1 MSKRIFGLSAIAAM
15 GLMLTI
21 GGLVSSFLNRSIY
34 STPVHAMSS
43 VPESANEIAGY
54 RSWTKVNPQPVLMRA
69 ASAFDCAAPTT
80 PIPHPPGVKNPHADK
95 FITVY
100 VNDLGRKAMLEMRNP
115 AFPKG
120 SVIVKEK
127 LANQSSPEPEL
138 LTVMIKREKGFNPET
153 GDWEYVVTDGS
164 GTTVQARG
172 KLDNC
177 QACHLSRPGT
187 DYIFRTYLPYAVRA
201 QLK

>member
-1 MSKRIFGLSAIAAM
+1 MSKSTFRIAAIATM
-15 GLMLTI
+15 GLTLMI
-21 GGLVSSFLNRSIY
+21 GGLVSFSLPRSI
-34 STPVHAMSS
+34 SGTPVQAMS
-43 VPESANEIAGY
+43 PERASADEIAGY
-54 RSWTKVNPQPVLMRA
+54 RNWTRVNPQPFLMDA
-69 ASAFDCAAPTT
+69 ASALACAAPIS
-80 PIPHPPGVKNPHADK
+80 PIPHPAGVDNPHAGK

-100 VNDLGRKAMLEMRNP
+100 VNDLGKKAMMEMRKP
-115 AFPKG
+115 EFPKG

-127 LANQSSPEPEL
+127 LTNQSSSEPEL

-153 GDWEYVVTDGS
+153 GDWEYMVTDGA

-172 KLDNC
+172 KLANC
-177 QACHLSRPGT
+177 QACHLSKPQS